1 MKKAALMILALVLC
15 MNMSGCLGAVQA
27 DDYIYVVGIGFDKG
41 SQYRFNVTF
50 LVQKDVSGSE
60 QTSTG
65 GAEIISAEG
74 DTLFD
79 AITVLSAGVPF
90 RINFSR
96 VNTFFF
102 GEEVA
107 RSGSIKELS
116 NITFN
121 ALKIRQ
127 SAKLMVCLGT
137 AQRLMQGLCLEDVP
151 NITKL
156 QFSVFQ
162 DYAAEGITV
171 ITNYAGMLESIRGRR
186 SDPLMMLGGVDVSAV
201 KKQKSIAKE
210 MTGAGEKSEG
220 SDDEQEE
227 QEEYTTGGVRRLG
240 GMSPYVAGTA
250 LFDGW
255 YMKGTLSGYDT
266 MFLLL
271 GRGELK
277 KGALKVQHNEEWAVL
292 YIKDEKAPM
301 ACNIVKY
308 KGAARSDEWGSGLQ
322 QTAEQLISN
331 EMARVFNICR
341 ELNSDAFGFGE
352 YASTQFSDIVS
363 WEGYDWKSKYPLME
377 AEFSVK
383 LELAD
388 ENVTTR
394 LE

>member
-1 MKKAALMILALVLC
+1 
-15 MNMSGCLGAVQA
+15 
-27 DDYIYVVGIGFDKG
+27 
-41 SQYRFNVTF
+41 
-50 LVQKDVSGSE
+50 
-60 QTSTG
+60 
-65 GAEIISAEG
+65 
-74 DTLFD
+74 
-79 AITVLSAGVPF
+79 
-90 RINFSR
+90 
-96 VNTFFF
+96 
-102 GEEVA
+102 
-107 RSGSIKELS
+107 
-116 NITFN
+116 
-121 ALKIRQ
+121 
-127 SAKLMVCLGT
+127 
-137 AQRLMQGLCLEDVP
+137 
-151 NITKL
+151 
-156 QFSVFQ
+156 
-162 DYAAEGITV
+162 
-171 ITNYAGMLESIRGRR
+171 
-186 SDPLMMLGGVDVSAV
+186 
-201 KKQKSIAKE
+201 
-210 MTGAGEKSEG
+210 
-220 SDDEQEE
+220 
-227 QEEYTTGGVRRLG
+227 
-240 GMSPYVAGTA
+240 MSPYVAGTA

-292 YIKDEKAPM
+292 YIKDEKPPRVKLTLSGVPRAEVELEM

-331 EMARVFNICR
+331 EIARVFNICR

-377 AEFSVK
+377 AEFCVK

>member
-1 MKKAALMILALVLC
+1 M
-15 MNMSGCLGAVQA
+15 
-27 DDYIYVVGIGFDKG
+27 
-41 SQYRFNVTF
+41 
-50 LVQKDVSGSE
+50 
-60 QTSTG
+60 
-65 GAEIISAEG
+65 
-74 DTLFD
+74 
-79 AITVLSAGVPF
+79 
-90 RINFSR
+90 
-96 VNTFFF
+96 
-102 GEEVA
+102 
-107 RSGSIKELS
+107 
-116 NITFN
+116 
-121 ALKIRQ
+121 
-127 SAKLMVCLGT
+127 
-137 AQRLMQGLCLEDVP
+137 
-151 NITKL
+151 
-156 QFSVFQ
+156 
-162 DYAAEGITV
+162 
-171 ITNYAGMLESIRGRR
+171 
-186 SDPLMMLGGVDVSAV
+186 MMLGGVDVSAV

-292 YIKDEKAPM
+292 YIKDEKPPRVKLTLSGVPRAEVELEM

-308 KGAARSDEWGSGLQ
+308 KGAARSDEWDSGLQ

-352 YASTQFSDIVS
+352 YASTQFSNIVS

>member
-96 VNTFFF
+96 ANTFFF

-201 KKQKSIAKE
+201 KKQESIAKE
-210 MTGAGEKSEG
+210 MTGA
-220 SDDEQEE
+220 
-227 QEEYTTGGVRRLG
+227 GGVRRLG

-292 YIKDEKAPM
+292 YIKEEKPPRVKLTLSGVPRAEVELEM

-308 KGAARSDEWGSGLQ
+308 KGAARSDEWDSGLQ

-377 AEFSVK
+377 AEFCVK